1 MNETPVGMK
10 CPKCAKVE
18 FRNAGGCRQYGAGA
32 AGLVASALLGYGL
45 FSVMGRIGFLTALIL
60 GGVVGLVVQKVGAR
74 RRGLGGT
81 AAVAMAC
88 GLAMGV
94 LALGASLPQ
103 LATPAFLMPAAISA
117 AAAAFM
123 ATR

>member
-1 MNETPVGMK
+1 MHETPVGMK

-18 FRNAGGCRQYGAGA
+18 FRNAGGRRQYAAGA
-32 AGLVASALLGYGL
+32 AGLLTAAVLGYGM

-60 GGVVGLVVQKVGAR
+60 GAVAGVVVQKVGVR

-81 AAVAMAC
+81 AAVATAC
-88 GLAMGV
+88 GLALGA
-94 LALGASLPQ
+94 LALGASLTN

-117 AAAAFM
+117 AASAFM